1 MYGGESTIRAPKP
14 ILQMTDTDSYLCS
27 DTFHIILDTL
37 LSMESL
43 LNIPVWL

>member
-27 DTFHIILDTL
+27 DTFHIILETF
-37 LSMESL
+37 SFWGYL
-43 LNIPVWL
+43 LNLPV